1 MSIHAG
7 TRGEPSTHGPLDG
20 PLGPWLREPNTAPN
34 SNSKNMGTKLKFKM
48 RAHEDVIDGCA
59 FLLAPTESNN

>member
-1 MSIHAG
+1 MYLIDRPFTRALAMRIH
-7 TRGEPSTHGPLDG
+7 RE
-20 PLGPWLREPNTAPN
+20 PWLREPNAAPN

-59 FLLAPTESNN
+59 FFIGAN